1 MKNSLNLSKLI
12 SLTLKNPVFRLSI
25 SLFFGMIVN
34 FIYIAGN
41 LSSAFING
49 NVWSGGITVYHSLFL
64 ALRFSL
70 LSAKHRCKTQ
80 RQISRVCFRTG
91 IYLLFLDA
99 LVGAIMIYTIRSGR
113 VVRYSGTV
121 LLGFVIYTV
130 YSLSSSIV
138 GMKRHLNDNQ
148 PLYFATRNMTLA
160 AALMSV
166 FNLQYSVL
174 VTLGASSYIIDRIIA
189 FSGFSIFFVIILLA
203 IRLVVKNLPRS
214 SKI

>member
-1 MKNSLNLSKLI
+1 MKNNLNLSKSI
-12 SLTLKNPVFRLSI
+12 SVALKNPLFRLSL

-41 LSSAFING
+41 LSSALVNRS
-49 NVWSGGITVYHSLFL
+49 VWSGGLTVYHSLFL

-70 LSAKHRCKTQ
+70 LSAKHRSMTASGI
-80 RQISRVCFRTG
+80 RRVCLRTG
-91 IYLLFLDA
+91 IYLLLLDG

-113 VVRYSGTV
+113 VVSYSGTV

-130 YSLSSSIV
+130 YSLSSSII
-138 GMKRHLNDNQ
+138 GMRRHLNDNQ

-174 VTLGASSYIIDRIIA
+174 VTLGASYYIIDRIIV

-203 IRLVVKNLPRS
+203 VRLVVKNLPRG